1 MDEVV
6 NTRARDS
13 TSPPGPSTAP
23 VRPELRQ
30 PLHLPGSQPPVPLG
44 TMVITAAGVI
54 AALYFGRDVFI
65 PLALAVLLGFA
76 LSPIVSLLRQA
87 RLPRAP
93 AVLIVVAIALA
104 LAAGFA
110 WLLFNQATGLAQ
122 DLPKYEYNL
131 RQKVRLIRADTA
143 GSGVLEQTADVL
155 RHVQEEIQQ
164 PQPGGGAPAA
174 AKPAPPPSAEAAPKP
189 VQPVAVALVDRP
201 RTPLET
207 IAETL
212 GVVAAPLATIG
223 IMVLFLIFVLIQ
235 REDLRDR
242 FIRLFGAGDIHR
254 TTGAMSDATRRIGR
268 FLLMQLVINASF
280 GALFGLGL
288 WLVGVPS
295 PLLWGLIGVVLR
307 FVPYIG
313 APIAA
318 LLPLAISLAVDPGWT
333 MPLEVL
339 GLFLAVEA
347 VCAYVMEPL
356 LYGHSTGLSPA
367 AIIIAAAFWTSLW
380 GPVGLL
386 LSTPLTACLVVMGRH
401 VPQLEFLEILFGN
414 EQPLPP
420 AVRLYQRLLAGDQR
434 EAEELTRQHV
444 KEHGLLRAFD
454 EVVLPGLGLVEADR
468 LRGAVDRLR
477 LREIAEQVDELVED
491 VADEHAPPRDRPAA
505 ILCCGARGALDDAAG
520 ALLAGVLREQGHD
533 AALAATGTGGTAFE
547 ALPREGTRL
556 AFVSRMD
563 GPGMAQVR
571 RAVQRVR
578 GRLGSEVPVL
588 VALWN
593 AAPATSEPEAL
604 ARSLGA
610 ERVALTLAEAAAAV
624 RELLGPPPEP
634 APSAAPEAAV
644 PAAAI

>member
-1 MDEVV
+1 MAQVV
-6 NTRARDS
+6 TTRDRDRA
-13 TSPPGPSTAP
+13 SPAGPSAAP
-23 VRPELRQ
+23 LRPELRQ
-30 PLHLPGSQPPVPLG
+30 PLHLPGSQPPVSLG
-44 TMVITAAGVI
+44 TMMITVAAVI

-76 LSPIVSLLRQA
+76 LSPIVTLLRQA

-110 WLLFNQATGLAQ
+110 WLLFNQAAGLAQ

-164 PQPGGGAPAA
+164 PQPGGAQPA
-174 AKPAPPPSAEAAPKP
+174 AKPAPPPSEAAAKP
-189 VQPVAVALVDRP
+189 VQPIAVELVDRP
-201 RTPLET
+201 KTPLET

-223 IMVLFLIFVLIQ
+223 IMILFLIFVLIQ

-254 TTGAMSDATRRIGR
+254 TTGAMSDATQRIGR

-288 WLVGVPS
+288 WVIGVPS

-367 AIIIAAAFWTSLW
+367 AIIVAAAFWTSLW

-420 AVRLYQRLLAGDQR
+420 AVRFYQRLLAKDQR
-434 EAEELTRQHV
+434 EAEELTRQHAE
-444 KEHGLLRAFD
+444 EHGMMRAFD
-454 EVVLPGLGLVEADR
+454 EVVLPALGLVEADR
-468 LRGAVDRLR
+468 LRGALDRLR
-477 LREIAEQVDELVED
+477 LRGIAEEVDELVED
-491 VADEHAPPRDRPAA
+491 VADEHAPPRDGPAA

-520 ALLAGVLREQGHD
+520 ALLAAVLREQGYD
-533 AALAATGTGGTAFE
+533 AALAATGAGGTAFE
-547 ALPREGTRL
+547 ALTREGTRL

-563 GPGMAQVR
+563 GPGIAQVR

-593 AAPATSEPEAL
+593 ADPEKSEPEAL

-610 ERVALTLAEAAAAV
+610 ERVALTLAEAAAAA

-634 APSAAPEAAV
+634 APSAVPEAAV
-644 PAAAI
+644 PVAAS